1 MDESTDI
8 KSILKQPEKRIDPNA
23 KKAWRIAGI
32 GFGLFWFILPTG
44 YFLIVGNSA
53 EDYSAA
59 LQIAFVLFSITA
71 YIITAFVVPVLRW
84 ERWRYDLSENEID
97 LLRGFI
103 IKKRTLIPINRVQ
116 HVDTSQGPVY
126 RKFGLSSVKVST
138 AATTHEIPAL
148 NEEIAAE
155 VRNRISQLVRL
166 AKEDV

>member
-1 MDESTDI
+1 MNGS
-8 KSILKQPEKRIDPNA
+8 PEKRIDPNA
-23 KKAWRIAGI
+23 KKAWRITGLS
-32 GFGLFWFILPTG
+32 FGLFWFVIPAG
-44 YFLIVGNSA
+44 YFLIFGKAIEEFSVVIQA
-53 EDYSAA
+53 
-59 LQIAFVLFSITA
+59 VLSLFAITA
-71 YIITAFVVPVLRW
+71 YIITGFLVPSLRW

-148 NEEIAAE
+148 NEEVAAE